1 MSEFLSWISGGV
13 LSKSI
18 NVVGMFSNNFFGYLR
33 LTPRNQSHSAPEFKA
48 HYLETTSISDLDFS
62 KAAARASIVPRALD
76 FCSTPSV
83 GPCHLEI
90 SGNMGYWCQPLCC
103 KLVYLCEFMG
113 NILDITKNGRCDE
126 QNRSDSL

>member
-1 MSEFLSWISGGV
+1 MNEWVFVGSMVEFWARVSR
-13 LSKSI
+13 
-18 NVVGMFSNNFFGYLR
+18 VGMFSNHFFGYLR
-33 LTPRNQSHSAPEFKA
+33 LTPRNQSYSAPEFKA

-62 KAAARASIVPRALD
+62 KPAARASIVPRALD

-113 NILDITKNGRCDE
+113 NNTGYNQKWTVWRTKQVR
-126 QNRSDSL
+126 